1 MIEISRL
8 AFSYNHK
15 DVLSGIDIQA
25 KPGEIVAV
33 IGPNGSGKST
43 LLRCMNKILKF
54 KQGAVLLSGR
64 NIDAIPLRELSRM
77 LGYVPQHETR
87 SFAFTV
93 FETVLMGRRPHIGWQ
108 VADRDLTVVHDTLHH
123 LRLDALRN
131 RRIDELSGGE
141 RQRVFIARALAQE
154 PSVMLLDEP
163 TSNLDPKHQLE
174 VFGLITE
181 LSREKGITVVCAI
194 HDLHLAGRFSDK
206 IVMLRQ
212 GRIFAQGPVQ
222 EVMTPDNLRAVYG
235 IEAFICHN
243 GGSIHVV
250 AQRAL
255 GP

>member
-1 MIEISRL
+1 MIDISRL

-15 DVLSGIDIQA
+15 AVLCGIDIHA
-25 KPGEIVAV
+25 KPGEIVSV

-54 KQGAVLLSGR
+54 KQGAVLLAGK
-64 NIDAIPLRELSRM
+64 NIDGIPLRQLSRTM
-77 LGYVPQHETR
+77 GYIPQHETR

-108 VADRDLTVVHDTLHH
+108 VADHDLKVVHDTLHD
-123 LRLDALRN
+123 LGLDALRN
-131 RRIDELSGGE
+131 RQIDELSGGE

-154 PSVMLLDEP
+154 PSVMLMDEP
-163 TSNLDPKHQLE
+163 TSDLDPRHQLE

-194 HDLHLAGRFSDK
+194 HDLHLAARFSDK

-212 GRIFAQGPVQ
+212 GEVFAQGPPQ
-222 EVMTPDNLRAVYG
+222 EVMTPGNLRAVYG
-235 IEAFICHN
+235 VEAFICHN

-250 AQRAL
+250 VQKAL
-255 GP
+255 